1 MIFAVEILFLV
12 FGVCFLVKGLIIASL
27 CLSVILASIGVFCI
41 VCDITEYDDIFVVL
55 LFRIGLVI
63 LDIVILITRF

>member
-12 FGVCFLVKGLIIASL
+12 FGMCFLVKELIIASL
-27 CLSVILASIGVFCI
+27 CLSLILASIGVFCI

-55 LFRIGLVI
+55 LFRIGLIV
-63 LDIVILITRF
+63 LDIVTLNVRF